1 MQFFL
6 QIFLKKGGVER
17 SAFDKESLFFPVA
30 DARGGAVEGGS
41 DLPDLGHVQMF
52 LVVAEIDRQHVER
65 REHHGDFPF
74 AQCADFLFG

>member
-1 MQFFL
+1 MIGIRSLFQFLRKEFVEAVQFFL

-52 LVVAEIDRQHVER
+52 LVVA
-65 REHHGDFPF
+65 
-74 AQCADFLFG
+74 